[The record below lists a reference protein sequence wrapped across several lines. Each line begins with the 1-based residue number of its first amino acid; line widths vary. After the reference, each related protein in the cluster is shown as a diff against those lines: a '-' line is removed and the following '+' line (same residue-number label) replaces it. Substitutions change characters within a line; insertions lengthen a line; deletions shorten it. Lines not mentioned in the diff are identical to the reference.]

1 MLGRTANLI
10 VFALL
15 AALAVKAAPFG
26 RRVFAAAALLPMTLH
41 LAASFSR
48 DSLLL
53 GLAFA
58 FTALCMQAI
67 FGCKDGTVLPV
78 RLWLPLAVFGIL
90 LAPAKL
96 VYLPLAALFLLIP
109 NSRFGQSA
117 ATKKAAYL
125 AGCVLLALSIN
136 RAVLVTSVAGSAGF
150 EIRLPRRK
158 PPPHRVLP
166 RLPRFL
172 IQQQRQLTIVPC
184 MPPLP
189 RVTAKPPTGL
199 PTCLPSTAKTRLPTL
214 CAACITA
221 WRA

>member
-117 ATKKAAYL
+117 ATKKPLIWPDACCWRSAST
-125 AGCVLLALSIN
+125 ALCWS
-136 RAVLVTSVAGSAGF
+136 
-150 EIRLPRRK
+150 PQW
-158 PPPHRVLP
+158 PVLP
-166 RLPRFL
+166 GLKSDYPGGNHLRTGFHPGCRGFL
-172 IQQQRQLTIVPC
+172 YSNR
-184 MPPLP
+184 
-189 RVTAKPPTGL
+189 G
-199 PTCLPSTAKTRLPTL
+199 S
-214 CAACITA
+214 
-221 WRA
+221 

>member
-1 MLGRTANLI
+1 M
-10 VFALL
+10 
-15 AALAVKAAPFG
+15 P
-26 RRVFAAAALLPMTLH
+26 LH
-41 LAASFSR
+41 L
-48 DSLLL
+48 SLIHIL

-136 RAVLVTSVAGSAGF
+136 RAVLVLSLIHIYSVLGLLCRDRVRCTPDGLGVCRAAGGAGSHAAGSG
-150 EIRLPRRK
+150 RG
-158 PPPHRVLP
+158 HY
-166 RLPRFL
+166 RFRPDH
-172 IQQQRQLTIVPC
+172 QVP
-184 MPPLP
+184 
-189 RVTAKPPTGL
+189 
-199 PTCLPSTAKTRLPTL
+199 
-214 CAACITA
+214 
-221 WRA
+221 